1 MNHRVTMFYSITML
15 YRVII
20 LWCGFCVQEL
30 PGADGR
36 ICVEEPEEPDM
47 VCEGEPDVVSDGISV
62 VSPGTPMDLD
72 GADPKTPMSA
82 TQTPASEV
90 SPPETPVSPKP
101 ARKARTRSE
110 KPANKKANTKASGR
124 KGIKVKAKAKAKSA
138 KCKAK
143 ACTKKNTRFPKDCW
157 SKILSASPRSEL
169 QDDAVSY

>member
-1 MNHRVTMFYSITML
+1 ML
-15 YRVII
+15 MVGSV
-20 LWCGFCVQEL
+20 LK
-30 PGADGR
+30 
-36 ICVEEPEEPDM
+36 EPEEPDM

-124 KGIKVKAKAKAKSA
+124 KGIKVKAKAKSKAKSA

-169 QDDAVSY
+169 QDDAVRY

>member
-1 MNHRVTMFYSITML
+1 MVGSVL
-15 YRVII
+15 K
-20 LWCGFCVQEL
+20 
-30 PGADGR
+30 
-36 ICVEEPEEPDM
+36 EPEEPDM

-124 KGIKVKAKAKAKSA
+124 KGIKVEAKAKAKSKAKSA

-143 ACTKKNTRFPKDCW
+143 ACTKKTPGSQRIAGAKY
-157 SKILSASPRSEL
+157 SARL
-169 QDDAVSY
+169 QDPSFKTMQSVTRLSPCVFYM

>member
-1 MNHRVTMFYSITML
+1 ML
-15 YRVII
+15 MVGSV
-20 LWCGFCVQEL
+20 LK
-30 PGADGR
+30 
-36 ICVEEPEEPDM
+36 EPEEPDM

-110 KPANKKANTKASGR
+110 KPANKKANTKASG
-124 KGIKVKAKAKAKSA
+124 
-138 KCKAK
+138 
-143 ACTKKNTRFPKDCW
+143 
-157 SKILSASPRSEL
+157 
-169 QDDAVSY
+169 